1 MFNDCC
7 SLSVVPAICDEVSV
21 TAHDAGADSELVQVS
36 MAVKVPRLVTKFGGA
51 GAVVCDEPK
60 TRREIFK

>member
-21 TAHDAGADSELVQVS
+21 TAHDAGAELQVS

-60 TRREIFK
+60 TRCENFK